1 MLYLHTNIYIAVQII
16 ENKMNSRNITTGK
29 SINRHA
35 SKIKRDMLIKLNLL
49 CCKEAWQ
56 CELFAI

>member
-1 MLYLHTNIYIAVQII
+1 MLYLHVNIYIAVQIT

-29 SINRHA
+29 SINRSA
-35 SKIKRDMLIKLNLL
+35 SKIKRDMLIKLNFPR
-49 CCKEAWQ
+49 CKEAWQ